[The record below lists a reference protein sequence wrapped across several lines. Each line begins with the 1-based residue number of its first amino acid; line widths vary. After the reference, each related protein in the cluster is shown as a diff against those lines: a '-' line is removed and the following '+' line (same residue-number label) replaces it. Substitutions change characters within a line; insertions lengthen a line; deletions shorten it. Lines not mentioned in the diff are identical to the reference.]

1 MRCDLH
7 VHSFYSGMCTD
18 APLNRVCRE
27 SYSDPEEVY
36 AGLKQKGM
44 SLVTLTD
51 HDSIEGAEALRRY
64 PDFFASEEVTCRMP
78 SGTLVHIGVFDVTER
93 QHFEIQRRRDDLI
106 SLLVY
111 LTERRLLFTVNH
123 VFAALTGRRA
133 LEDFAWFETYF
144 PAMEIRNG
152 QLPAVHNQ
160 QAEKLARRLGKAVTG
175 GSDAHALHSIG
186 CTYTEVPF
194 ARNKTEFLEGVRA
207 GNAFVGGE
215 HGSYPKLTRD
225 VFSIYARMLG
235 ENPLKLLLAP
245 PAVLIPLVIMVVLLH
260 ESFFARRWSE
270 RLESAGSAYPNGLL
284 SALKRNPAE
293 VFAWP

>member
-18 APLNRVCRE
+18 PLLNRVCRE
-27 SYSDPEEVY
+27 SYSDPEQVY
-36 AGLKQKGM
+36 AGLKRKGM
-44 SLVTLTD
+44 GLVTLTD
-51 HDSIEGAEALRRY
+51 HDSIEGAESLRCY
-64 PDFFASEEVTCRMP
+64 PDFFSSEEVTCRMS
-78 SGTLVHIGVFDVTER
+78 SGTVVHIGVFDLTER

-144 PAMEIRNG
+144 PAIETRNG

-175 GSDAHALHSIG
+175 GSDAHALRSVG
-186 CTYTEVPF
+186 CAYTEVPS
-194 ARNKTEFLEGVRA
+194 ARNKAEFLEGVRA
-207 GNAFVGGE
+207 GKAFVGGE
-215 HGSYPKLTRD
+215 NGSYPKLTRD
-225 VFSIYARMLG
+225 VFSIYAHMLR
-235 ENPLKLLLAP
+235 EKPLKLLLAP
-245 PAVLIPLVIMVVLLH
+245 PAVLIPLVTMVVLLH
-260 ESFFARRWSE
+260 ESLFARRWSQ
-270 RLESAGSAYPNGLL
+270 RLESSGSASPNGLL
-284 SALKRNPAE
+284 GALKRNPAE